1 LVRRKL
7 ATSYPLLTIWLIFGA
22 VRSAYLLY
30 VLVYDRRAY
39 GAMTAMFS
47 TWNIAGW
54 VLITIECFISMAK
67 HLKGAYQL
75 AGAVILFGCLG
86 ATLCHVTENFAPWP
100 YIYTWMLELYRHAAL
115 CCLTVV
121 VLSRW
126 FMTQWRPPK
135 NALRY
140 CDALIVFFAGEML
153 AYWIFRSSL
162 GRYWI
167 VAAGQILLQSGVL
180 LALMVWHTM
189 RTEWQALPGDEA
201 VQGRETLPELR
212 STIFGGIKS
221 VLRWY
226 R

>member
-140 CDALIVFFAGEML
+140 CDALILFFAGEML

-162 GRYWI
+162 GRYWTKLRR
-167 VAAGQILLQSGVL
+167 ILGHDHRGFAFRRIDRGERCDSQNGSRNCEQSDFF
-180 LALMVWHTM
+180 H
-189 RTEWQALPGDEA
+189 
-201 VQGRETLPELR
+201 
-212 STIFGGIKS
+212 S
-221 VLRWY
+221 VTP
-226 R
+226 

>member
-1 LVRRKL
+1 
-7 ATSYPLLTIWLIFGA
+7 
-22 VRSAYLLY
+22 
-30 VLVYDRRAY
+30 
-39 GAMTAMFS
+39 MTAMFAPF
-47 TWNIAGW
+47 NIAGW
-54 VLITIECFISMAK
+54 VLITIEAFVCMAK
-67 HLKGAYQL
+67 HLKAAYRL
-75 AGAVILFGCLG
+75 AVFVVGCGCLG
-86 ATLCHVTENFAPWP
+86 AILCHLTENFVHWP

-126 FMTQWRPPK
+126 FMTQWAPPK

-140 CDALIVFFAGEML
+140 CDALILFFVGEML
-153 AYWIFRSSL
+153 AYWIFRTSL

-189 RTEWQALPGDEA
+189 RTEWQALPPDG
-201 VQGRETLPELR
+201 VTQNGETLLELR
-212 STIFGGIKS
+212 DSVRDGIKS